1 MIDLRS
7 DTVTKP
13 TPAMLEAMMNAQ
25 VGDDVFESDPTVNKL
40 QEVAAQMFGHED
52 SLYCPSGTMT
62 NQIGIFIQSGPLTDV
77 ITETNSHVYQYEVGG
92 IAFHSRANIKTIEG
106 NRGMLTL
113 DQIQAAVNPP
123 DVHRTETALISL
135 ENTTN
140 RGGGGCYS
148 MDDLREISKFA
159 RDTKINL
166 HLDGARL
173 FNALVEKKIEA
184 EEIGTLFDTIS
195 ICLSKGLGCPIGS
208 LLISSKGNI
217 KKARKVRKVFG
228 GGMRQVGYLA
238 AGGLYALE
246 NNVERLAEDHQNAKT
261 MAEILSSLDYVEK
274 VIPPE
279 TNILI
284 FHLKDN
290 HEPNK
295 FLEYL
300 KSKDVHAVPFGGQSI
315 RFVTHLDFKTEYMNK
330 LEEVLKSYS

>member
-1 MIDLRS
+1 
-7 DTVTKP
+7 
-13 TPAMLEAMMNAQ
+13 MLEAMMNAQ

-92 IAFHSRANIKTIEG
+92 IAFHSRANVKTIDG

-113 DQIQAAVNPP
+113 DQIKAAVNPP
-123 DVHRTETALISL
+123 DVHRTETTLISL

-148 MDDLREISKFA
+148 MDDLREISNFA
-159 RDTKINL
+159 RENNINL

-184 EEIGTLFDTIS
+184 KEIGTLFDTIS

-208 LLISSKGNI
+208 LLISTKESI
-217 KKARKVRKVFG
+217 HKARKVRKVFG

-238 AGGLYALE
+238 AAGLYALE

-284 FHLKDN
+284 FHLKEN
-290 HEPNK
+290 HEPTK

-300 KSKDVHAVPFGGQSI
+300 KSKDVYAVPFGGQSI
-315 RFVTHLDFKTEYMNK
+315 RFVTHLDFKTDYMNK